1 MADTLERQRSLVLTL
16 LCLSTI
22 VNYIDRQSLAVVLPE
37 LRHQLDL
44 TSASY
49 GNIATLF
56 LIAYTVGQIGM
67 GALID
72 RIGTRAGFIVSI
84 VIWSIAAVLHS
95 VVSSARGLGV
105 VRVILGIGESGNWP
119 AGAKSVAEWFP
130 KERRAFAMG
139 VFDGGSA
146 VGAVIA
152 PPLMVWL
159 TSRYGWR
166 SAFVAT
172 GLLGFLWLAAWMAIY
187 RPPPRDPAAPVQPTR
202 HRYAWSILRSRAL
215 WGLMLTR
222 MLATPVWWFYVFWL
236 PDYLSKGRGFSL
248 QQIGYFAWIP
258 FVTVDLGKILGGGI
272 SDRLLRN
279 HTATLARKSV
289 MAAAALCMMTGLFV
303 VSAPNAAGA
312 IAWVSLATFGF
323 GMWSANILALH
334 ADVFSSDV
342 MATAIGWTGTA
353 ASLGGAAFTW
363 MIGQVVDLKGYAPV
377 FAATALIAGLAL
389 ISLLVLL
396 GRVERQNLPESV
408 PA

>member
-1 MADTLERQRSLVLTL
+1 
-16 LCLSTI
+16 
-22 VNYIDRQSLAVVLPE
+22 

-44 TSASY
+44 TSGSY

-56 LIAYTVGQIGM
+56 LVAYTAGQIGM

-84 VIWSIAAVLHS
+84 VIWSVAAVLHS
-95 VVSSARGLGV
+95 LVSSARGLAAVRILLGV
-105 VRVILGIGESGNWP
+105 GESGNWP

-146 VGAVIA
+146 LGAVIA
-152 PPLMVWL
+152 PPLVVWL
-159 TSRYGWR
+159 TSYYGWR
-166 SAFVAT
+166 AAFVAT

-187 RPPPRDPAAPVQPTR
+187 RTPPRDAGISAQPARR
-202 HRYAWSILRSRAL
+202 HRYAWSILRSRQL
-215 WGLMLTR
+215 WGLMMTR

-236 PDYLSKGRGFSL
+236 PDYLSKGRNFSL

-258 FVTVDLGKILGGGI
+258 FVTVDLGKILGGSF
-272 SDRLLRN
+272 SDRLLRKY
-279 HTATLARKSV
+279 TATLARKSV
-289 MAAAALCMMTGLFV
+289 MAAAAMCMMTGLFV
-303 VSAPNAAGA
+303 VNAPSAAAA

-363 MIGQVVDLKGYAPV
+363 MIGQVVDLQGYGPV
-377 FAATALIAGLAL
+377 FAATALVAGLAL
-389 ISLLVLL
+389 ISLLVLV
-396 GRVERQNLPESV
+396 GRVERQLLPDGV
-408 PA
+408 AI

>member
-1 MADTLERQRSLVLTL
+1 MTDTLDSRRRLVLTL

-84 VIWSIAAVLHS
+84 VIWSMAAVLHS
-95 VVSSARGLGV
+95 VVSSARGLAV

-146 VGAVIA
+146 IGAVIA

-172 GLLGFLWLAAWMAIY
+172 GLIGFLWLAAWMSIY
-187 RPPPRDPAAPVQPTR
+187 RTPPRDPAAPVQPTR

-303 VSAPNAAGA
+303 VRAPNAAAA

-363 MIGQVVDLKGYAPV
+363 MIGQVIDLKGYAPV
-377 FAATALIAGLAL
+377 FAATALVAGLAL
-389 ISLLVLL
+389 ISLVVFV
-396 GRVERQNLPESV
+396 GRVERHILPESV

>member
-44 TSASY
+44 TGASY

-56 LIAYTVGQIGM
+56 LIAYTIGQIGM

-72 RIGTRAGFIVSI
+72 RIGTRVGFIVSI
-84 VIWSIAAVLHS
+84 VIWSIAAILHS
-95 VVSSARGLGV
+95 VVSSARGFGV

-146 VGAVIA
+146 IGAVIA

-166 SAFVAT
+166 SAFGT
-172 GLLGFLWLAAWMAIY
+172 MGLLGFAWLAAWIAIY
-187 RPPPRDPAAPVQPTR
+187 RTPPRDLAAPAQPPR

-222 MLATPVWWFYVFWL
+222 MLATRVWWFYVFWL

-258 FVTVDLGKILGGGI
+258 FVTVDLGKIVGGGI

-279 HTATLARKSV
+279 HTVSLARKSV

-303 VSAPNAAGA
+303 VSAPNAAAA
-312 IAWVSLATFGF
+312 IGWVSLATFGF

-334 ADVFSSDV
+334 ADVFSSEV

-377 FAATALIAGLAL
+377 FAATALVAGLAL
-389 ISLLVLL
+389 ISLVLL
-396 GRVERQNLPESV
+396 VGRVERQILPESV